1 VQFPFRQADQ
11 PGEALAMFCREILSF
26 KKLPAML
33 DHPALALN
41 QKGPDAAG
49 CSNMGVSGGNRTPIG
64 KSDTIE
70 QGRVGSGCNLRN
82 RSEIASRCMKE
93 ID

>member
-49 CSNMGVSGGNRTPIG
+49 CSNMGVSAREPDADRQVGHDRTR
-64 KSDTIE
+64 K
-70 QGRVGSGCNLRN
+70 GRLGMQS
-82 RSEIASRCMKE
+82 A
-93 ID
+93 